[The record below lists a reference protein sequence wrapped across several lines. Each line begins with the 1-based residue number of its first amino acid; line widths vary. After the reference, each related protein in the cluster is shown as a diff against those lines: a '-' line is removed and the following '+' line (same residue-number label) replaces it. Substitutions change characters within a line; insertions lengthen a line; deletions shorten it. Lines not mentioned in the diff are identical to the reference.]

1 MLSVLALLVAVS
13 CLIALA
19 NWRWGILAAVAIS
32 FLQDPLRK
40 MIPGAPAYM
49 TMAASPIWLCAL
61 TSAGIGGQLSIRRF
75 FNCFPRLGKWARI
88 FAAYLLVPAAISA
101 TYGRNSWIITVLGAF
116 VYSVMFLML
125 VAGWSFPQRG
135 FPLQRFL
142 AFYGIVAA
150 LMLAGGPLE
159 ALGYQEAT
167 PLIGTEALGHVWVTH
182 RTGAAVHML
191 AGLFRSPDVMG
202 WHAAL
207 VFMVG
212 VILAFRSKGSARW
225 FWIAVAVWGVLNIWL
240 CGRRKMLSMLP
251 IFFGC
256 YALFVFRFK
265 KVQKILSTSGTALL
279 ILGLGWYLISSLFYD
294 AAVERFYLTA
304 FTEAEE
310 QIHRHGVQ
318 AVIGTVRQAGFWG
331 YGLGMSQQGVHNLKN
346 VEKPRTWQE
355 SGPGKLVA
363 ELGVPGNVLYLV
375 LGVTLFITAFQVVR
389 LEQGRDSF
397 YLSAGLFSVLVANVA
412 SSVVSAQIFGDP
424 FVAFLIAFLAG
435 LLLSGARA
443 GPAPP
448 PPPEAPP

>member
-61 TSAGIGGQLSIRRF
+61 TSAGFAGQLSIRRF

-265 KVQKILSTSGTALL
+265 KVQKILSLSGTALL

-397 YLSAGLFSVLVANVA
+397 YLSAG
-412 SSVVSAQIFGDP
+412 
-424 FVAFLIAFLAG
+424 
-435 LLLSGARA
+435 
-443 GPAPP
+443 
-448 PPPEAPP
+448 

>member
-1 MLSVLALLVAVS
+1 MLNVMVMLVAVS
-13 CLIALA
+13 CLVALV
-19 NWRWGILAAVAIS
+19 NWRWGILAAVVVS

-40 MIPGAPAYM
+40 MVPGAPAYM
-49 TMAASPIWLCAL
+49 VMVSSPIWLCSL
-61 TSAGIGGQLSIRRF
+61 VSAGIGGQLSIQRF
-75 FNCFPRLGKWARI
+75 LNSFPRLGKWARI

-101 TYGRNSWIITVLGAF
+101 TYGRNSWIITLLGTF

-125 VAGWSFPQRG
+125 VAGWSFPHRG
-135 FPLQRFL
+135 FSLQRFL
-142 AFYGIVAA
+142 VFYGIVAA

-159 ALGYQEAT
+159 ALGYQDAT

-182 RTGAAVHML
+182 RTGVAVHML
-191 AGLFRSPDVMG
+191 AGFFRSPDVMG

-225 FWIAVAVWGVLNIWL
+225 FWVAVAVWGVLNIWL

-251 IFFGC
+251 IFCGC
-256 YALFVFRFK
+256 FALFVFRFK
-265 KVQKILSTSGTALL
+265 RVQKILSASGTTLL

-294 AAVERFYLTA
+294 AAVEQFYLTA

-318 AVIGTVRQAGFWG
+318 AVVGTVRQAGFWG
-331 YGLGMSQQGVHNLKN
+331 YGLGMSQQGVHNIPN
-346 VEKPRTWQE
+346 VEMPLLWQE

-363 ELGVPGNVLYLV
+363 ELGIPGNVLYLA
-375 LGVTLFITAFQVVR
+375 LGAVFFITAYHVVR
-389 LEQGRDSF
+389 RTHGQSTFDLA
-397 YLSAGLFSVLVANVA
+397 AGLFSVLVANVA
-412 SSVVSAQIFGDP
+412 SSVVSAQVFGDP
-424 FVAFLIAFLAG
+424 FVAFLLSFLAG
-435 LLLSGARA
+435 LLLSTARH

-448 PPPEAPP
+448 VQAEAAP